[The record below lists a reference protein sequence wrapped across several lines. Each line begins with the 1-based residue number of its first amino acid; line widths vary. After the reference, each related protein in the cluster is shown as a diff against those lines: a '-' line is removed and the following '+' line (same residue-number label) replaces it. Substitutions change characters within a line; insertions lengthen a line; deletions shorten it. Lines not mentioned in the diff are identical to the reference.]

1 MLVILV
7 TLAAVFFLTLFVSAI
22 ALPVKPDS
30 KLGPLTILPFVV
42 EDSPNN
48 ESRVGSS
55 PMLYALI
62 LSKLDEADNTAKL
75 IEKRETKE
83 DDLETAAGNFA
94 FRPLFVYRQ
103 QLAYKQ
109 RARNVYSRR
118 NGF

>member
-1 MLVILV
+1 M

-30 KLGPLTILPFVV
+30 KLGPVMKVPIFV
-42 EDSPNN
+42 EESPND
-48 ESRVGSS
+48 ESRVDSS
-55 PMLYALI
+55 PVLYALI
-62 LSKLDEADNTAKL
+62 LSKLDEPDNSVGEKL
-75 IEKRETKE
+75 IEKRETNE

-109 RARNVYSRR
+109 RGRNVYGRR